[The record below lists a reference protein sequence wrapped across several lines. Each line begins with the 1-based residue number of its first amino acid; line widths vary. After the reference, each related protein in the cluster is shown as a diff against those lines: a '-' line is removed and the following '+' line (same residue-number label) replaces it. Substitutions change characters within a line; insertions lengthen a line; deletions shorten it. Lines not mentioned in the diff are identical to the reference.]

1 MPTVPWFLST
11 GFLGGL
17 MAALSGFVMLIVY
30 AVQIA
35 QGAAAFD
42 PGQLLALIS
51 GVVQAVAGV
60 LLLVWRVRKGLD
72 PQSPE
77 PRIGGG
83 VPGGPVGVVLL
94 IAGGL
99 LGLLVAQ
106 SCGPAFLAPGTPSAV
121 ERGCLATVDA
131 VEPWAEVAAPYLST
145 ADAASLARALARIQS
160 ATPLVC
166 GAIRLGLETAAERSA
181 P

>member
-51 GVVQAVAGV
+51 GIVQAVAGV
-60 LLLVWRVRKGLD
+60 LLAWLMYGRRPVTAEEIAVPKNALHSLLLHKYYVDELYDAAIRAADRKGRLIRFIPPPERSGWRRAAGSPHAGRTPRFPRARGRVRA
-72 PQSPE
+72 PC
-77 PRIGGG
+77 GGG
-83 VPGGPVGVVLL
+83 K
-94 IAGGL
+94 
-99 LGLLVAQ
+99 
-106 SCGPAFLAPGTPSAV
+106 AF
-121 ERGCLATVDA
+121 R
-131 VEPWAEVAAPYLST
+131 
-145 ADAASLARALARIQS
+145 
-160 ATPLVC
+160 
-166 GAIRLGLETAAERSA
+166 RSR
-181 P
+181 